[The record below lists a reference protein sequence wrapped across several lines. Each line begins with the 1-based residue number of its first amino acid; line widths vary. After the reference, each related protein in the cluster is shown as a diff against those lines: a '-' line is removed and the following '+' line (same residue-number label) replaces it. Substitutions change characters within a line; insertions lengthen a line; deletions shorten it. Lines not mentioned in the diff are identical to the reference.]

1 MYDYDQ
7 IERIVMSVLQSS
19 PDVFQQDGNVL
30 KFKGDVIYNPNSNP
44 GPKGDRGPQGES
56 GEKGEKGEKGDIGPQ
71 GPKGDS
77 IIIPASKGDK
87 GDKGDRGP
95 QGINGKDG
103 IVPNITSTA
112 SVNGSSG
119 TPSCT
124 VTRTENSG
132 SINFHFAFSGLKGS
146 QGIQGIP
153 GVNGKNGK
161 DGING
166 VDASTS
172 TIQTIINNVKNQVDN
187 EIDRIES
194 RIHDLNDEI
203 QEKSQQMISE
213 VDWIKETFPNGSGS
227 YSNFGL
233 QDVKE
238 YLQTIALWEE
248 SDNTTKVKWSTI
260 KQSVDRISAEVNQ
273 IKQSGIDYEAL
284 LGEFYSYITGEETIT
299 TGMQSTWSRFLGLG
313 EDNIQLLEWIASGVK
328 TQANSKESIA
338 ELFASAK
345 NNNSEAYAGLE
356 TRVRNIE
363 GSYVASS
370 NLSTMVK
377 NEVNTSIS
385 GLFTENSSNQA
396 IAGLYARLSTAE
408 GKIDSMGGVSIETLA
423 DRVSATLFADDGQGT
438 AAVSA
443 AVDNAIS
450 SITLSADIIDIKQD
464 NKTVA
469 YIANNGRCSF
479 NEGRVTIPTTLRN
492 IDGNVNN
499 NATGIIIT
507 DISSEGEETGK
518 KAIFEGNGFSV
529 QKSGSMYCSFANT
542 TDRSASIVSYL
553 NSSNN
558 YSKRLTFDVSCK
570 NTWGTSPTN
579 APRIQAYVSSELAA
593 ACDNNTGT
601 FETNMTFVCPSIDN
615 SSDERLKTII
625 DSINIDIESISKV
638 RIVDYFFNN
647 QPNDIRSGTIAQDW
661 QEILP
666 NAVKTIKASI
676 AYNQDHLGLD
686 YNAISIVSAVT
697 AAREIVKLKQE
708 NEQLKERISNLE
720 DKINN
725 FN

>member
-30 KFKGDVIYNPNSNP
+30 KFKGDVIYNPNPNP

-56 GEKGEKGEKGDIGPQ
+56 GEKGDKGPT
-71 GPKGDS
+71 
-77 IIIPASKGDK
+77 

-103 IVPNITSTA
+103 IVPNITGSA
-112 SVNGSSG
+112 SINGSSG

-124 VTRTENSG
+124 VTRTENAG
-132 SINFHFAFSGLKGS
+132 SINLHFAFSGLKGD
-146 QGIQGIP
+146 QGIQGVQGPKGDQGIQGP
-153 GVNGKNGK
+153 KGDRGIQGIQGVNGKNGK
-161 DGING
+161 DGTNG
-166 VDASTS
+166 ADANTS
-172 TIQTIINNVKNQVDN
+172 EIQTIINNVRNQIDD
-187 EIDRIES
+187 EINRIES
-194 RIHDLNDEI
+194 NIEILNSEI
-203 QEKSQQMISE
+203 QEKSQQMVSE
-213 VDWIKETFPNGSGS
+213 IDWIKETFPNGSGS
-227 YSNFGL
+227 QSNFGL

-313 EDNIQLLEWIASGVK
+313 EDNIQLLEWMASGVK

-345 NNNSEAYAGLE
+345 NNDSEAYAGLE
-356 TRVRNIE
+356 TRVSNIE

-377 NEVNTSIS
+377 NEVSTSIS
-385 GLFTENSSNQA
+385 GLFTENSTNKA
-396 IAGLYARLSTAE
+396 VARLYARLSTAE
-408 GKIDSMGGVSIETLA
+408 GKIDSMGGVDIETLA
-423 DRVSATLFADDGQGT
+423 DRVSATLFADNGQGT
-438 AAVSA
+438 AAISA
-443 AVDNAIS
+443 AVDEKIS
-450 SITLSADIIDIKQD
+450 SITLSADVINIKQD

-479 NEGRVTIPTTLRN
+479 NEGRVTIPTTVYN
-492 IDGNVNN
+492 IDGNANN
-499 NATGIIIT
+499 NATGIVIT
-507 DISSEGEETGK
+507 DVSSLGEKTGK
-518 KAIFEGNGFSV
+518 KAFFEGNGFNV
-529 QKSGSMYCSFANT
+529 QKSKSIYCSFANT
-542 TDRSASIVSYL
+542 VDRSASIVSYL
-553 NSSNN
+553 DSSDN
-558 YSKRLTFDVSCK
+558 YSKKLTFDVSCK
-570 NTWGTSPTN
+570 NDWGNGATHL
-579 APRIQAYVSSELAA
+579 PRIQAYVSSELATELKS
-593 ACDNNTGT
+593 TGT

-615 SSDERLKTII
+615 SSDENIKTII

-720 DKINN
+720 DKVNN